1 MKEYVVLVDENDNEI
16 GIEEKIKA
24 HEDAKLHRAF
34 SIFIFNSKG
43 DMLLQQRACDKYHSG
58 CLWTN
63 ATCSHPRPGEDVEQ
77 AAHRRL
83 QEEMGF
89 DCDLTK
95 EFSFVYKAEFD
106 HGLTEH
112 EFDHV
117 FIGKYDGLVH
127 PNSDEAEDYRWI
139 DLEMLK
145 KDMQQQPEKY
155 TVWFKIAFEKVM
167 EREQWS

>member
-1 MKEYVVLVDENDNEI
+1 MKEMVILVDENDNEI

-24 HEDAKLHRAF
+24 HQDAKLHRAF

-43 DMLLQQRACDKYHSG
+43 EMLLQQRSCGKYHSA

-63 ATCSHPRPGEDVEQ
+63 ATCSHPRPGEKIEQ

-83 QEEMGF
+83 KEEMGF
-89 DCDLTK
+89 DADLHK
-95 EFSFVYKAEFD
+95 AFDFIYKAKFD

-117 FIGKYDGLVH
+117 FTGQYDGPIIL
-127 PNSDEAEDYRWI
+127 NSDEAEDYKWVH
-139 DLEMLK
+139 LEALK
-145 KDMQQQPEKY
+145 KDLNHNPDDY
-155 TVWFKIAFEKVM
+155 TVWFKIAFEKV
-167 EREQWS
+167 EKIIR

>member
-1 MKEYVVLVDENDNEI
+1 MKDFVILVDENDNEI
-16 GIEEKIKA
+16 GIEEKMKA

-43 DMLLQQRACDKYHSG
+43 EMLLQKRACSKYHSG

-63 ATCSHPRPGEDVEQ
+63 ATCSHPRPGETVGQ

-89 DCDLTK
+89 DA
-95 EFSFVYKAEFD
+95 EFNKAFDFVYKAEFD

-117 FIGKYDGLVH
+117 FIGNYDGPINL
-127 PNSDEAEDYRWI
+127 NSEEAEDYKWI
-139 DLEMLK
+139 ELETLK
-145 KDMQQQPEKY
+145 KDIEENPENY
-155 TVWFKIAFEKVM
+155 TVWFKIAFENVLKHI
-167 EREQWS
+167 S